1 LRALGYGWPVR
12 IDHVIYATRDLTS
25 AIRLFDEEYG
35 LAASRGGVHPQ
46 LGTCNSLVAVGRRQ
60 YIELMAVADPAAG
73 SILVESL
80 TQALADGDGLF
91 AVSVE
96 PEDLEETA
104 ARLDLQIAEGER
116 RSTSGRVIR
125 WRMAGLKDAAGPR
138 RLPFFVDWGDSDP
151 DLDESQNVEVGG
163 IAWVELGGDEQTVR
177 RWLGEGVGLPLRFA
191 AGPPG
196 PRALGLRRGSEIVVI
211 R

>member
-1 LRALGYGWPVR
+1 MR

-25 AIRLFDEEYG
+25 AIRHFDEEYG

-73 SILVESL
+73 TFLVESL
-80 TQALADGDGLF
+80 TEALAGGDGLF
-91 AVSVE
+91 AMSVE
-96 PEDLEETA
+96 PEDLEQTVT
-104 ARLDLQIAEGER
+104 RLGLQIAEGER

-125 WRMAGLKDAAGPR
+125 WRMAGLKEAAGPR

-151 DLDESQNVEVGG
+151 DLDESQNGDVDG
-163 IAWVELGGDEQTVR
+163 IAWVELGGDERTAR
-177 RWLGEGVGLPLRFA
+177 RWLGEGVALPLRFA

-196 PRALGLRRGSEIVVI
+196 PLALGLRRGSETVVI